1 MMLMVDTSHAHS
13 SIRFDSLCAYLWN
26 FKYGQ
31 LSSQRSQ
38 AYSRCRLRLLRATF
52 CRLASMSSLSPS
64 YWPIARLPG
73 LKSMDIEQLQGAGV
87 KTTADLLHIAA
98 RGDRKQELAAQLNI
112 KLERINRWVAMAD
125 LARVPA
131 VGCEHCGLL
140 LHSGIIDT
148 RQLAD
153 AATPQLHRQV
163 QRLHVATLR
172 NTRACPTVSDVG
184 LWIAQAKRLS

>member
-1 MMLMVDTSHAHS
+1 
-13 SIRFDSLCAYLWN
+13 
-26 FKYGQ
+26 
-31 LSSQRSQ
+31 
-38 AYSRCRLRLLRATF
+38 
-52 CRLASMSSLSPS
+52 MSSLPPS

-73 LKSMDIEQLQGAGV
+73 LKSLDIEQLQRAGV
-87 KTTADLLHIAA
+87 ETTEDLLHVAA
-98 RGDRKQELAAQLNI
+98 RADLKQKLAAQLHI

-140 LHSGIIDT
+140 LHAGVIAT
-148 RQLAD
+148 RQLAG
-153 AATPQLHRQV
+153 AVTPQLHRQV

-184 LWIAQAKRLS
+184 LWIAQAKRMS